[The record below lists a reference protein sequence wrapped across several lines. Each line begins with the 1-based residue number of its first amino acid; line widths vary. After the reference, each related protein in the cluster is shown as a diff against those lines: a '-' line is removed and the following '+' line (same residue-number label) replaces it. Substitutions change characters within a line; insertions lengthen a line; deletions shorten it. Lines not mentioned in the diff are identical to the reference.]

1 MLCQLIWAR
10 TIGQVPT
17 GNRRGSRTPWTPS
30 MLALISVVEQR
41 ANRLWFSFD
50 SLSEITINRARD
62 RARPWR
68 GTSIWWRRWW
78 ERGSLWKPSATA
90 ALCVFDYKIKLRC
103 GGKVRAMPS
112 AAAAPTKATTHC
124 SLLPHIWSNT
134 HTLQTHGCGESRG
147 KNCSSSEQLFSA
159 YHLVKRIR
167 FTLPCGSVH
176 TFTHTHTLPNV
187 AYGSYPALSV
197 SVYKSTNLLPTAK
210 LGEDRQLYPLS
221 AHNFCMS

>member
-134 HTLQTHGCGESRG
+134 HTLQTHGCGESRE
-147 KNCSSSEQLFSA
+147 KTAVAVNNCSVHIIWLKGFVLLFRVVRST
-159 YHLVKRIR
+159 H
-167 FTLPCGSVH
+167 S
-176 TFTHTHTLPNV
+176 HTHTL
-187 AYGSYPALSV
+187 SR
-197 SVYKSTNLLPTAK
+197 T
-210 LGEDRQLYPLS
+210 
-221 AHNFCMS
+221 